1 MAVCASL
8 YTYKNEVNYLH
19 NIYIYIYIYLHTYI
33 HKVQRLLKCWKV
45 GVVLGVVDLPAPSG
59 FERLSHMETLNR
71 LLALGIEPCSRKA

>member
-19 NIYIYIYIYLHTYI
+19 NTYIYIYLHTYI

-59 FERLSHMETLNR
+59 FERLFSHGKPKSAVGFGN
-71 LLALGIEPCSRKA
+71 